1 MKHRVRTPQR
11 GPWPALV
18 GSSLLLSTLLV
29 ILGPQS
35 AAAADAAP
43 ANAGMAAAAAPND
56 AATTPVATVPTSAGA
71 PAPAPV
77 AAPANAATTAPAAVP
92 TVLITGSNR
101 GIGLELARQYAARG
115 WNVIATARHP
125 DEAAELRRIAV
136 AHPGRVVLEPLDVA
150 DHAGIDALAQR
161 LAGRPI
167 DLLVHNAGI
176 SGGMPN
182 QMFGRMNYDVFR
194 EVLEVNTIGPMK
206 LSEALLPNVLAG
218 TQKKIVLIGTS
229 EASFAAVDAARL
241 YWYRSS
247 KAAAHM
253 LMLNLAFE
261 LKPRG
266 VVVAVISPGPVDTDF
281 MKGVRMPLQPPAVS
295 VAKVIGVIDRLDLD
309 DTGRFWEHEG
319 GQRPW

>member
-1 MKHRVRTPQR
+1 MNHRSRASRRAVSGLVVTSLFALSALAPR
-11 GPWPALV
+11 GA
-18 GSSLLLSTLLV
+18 
-29 ILGPQS
+29 Q
-35 AAAADAAP
+35 AAEPGAAVAP
-43 ANAGMAAAAAPND
+43 
-56 AATTPVATVPTSAGA
+56 AATTVGK
-71 PAPAPV
+71 
-77 AAPANAATTAPAAVP
+77 TAPAATG

-115 WNVIATARHP
+115 WQVIATARKP
-125 DEAAELRRIAV
+125 AEAAELRKIA
-136 AHPGRVVLEPLDVA
+136 ADHPRNVELESLDVA
-150 DHAGIDALAQR
+150 DHASVDALAKK

-167 DLLVHNAGI
+167 DLLLHNAGI
-176 SGGMPN
+176 SGGVPN
-182 QMFGRMNYDVFR
+182 QVFGRMNYDAFR

-206 LSEALLPNVLAG
+206 LTESLLPNLLASA
-218 TQKKIVLIGTS
+218 QKKVVLIGTS
-229 EASFAAVDAARL
+229 EASFKSINAGRL

-253 LMLNLAFE
+253 LMLNLAYE
-261 LKPRG
+261 LKPKGLAVG
-266 VVVAVISPGPVDTDF
+266 VINPGPVDTDM